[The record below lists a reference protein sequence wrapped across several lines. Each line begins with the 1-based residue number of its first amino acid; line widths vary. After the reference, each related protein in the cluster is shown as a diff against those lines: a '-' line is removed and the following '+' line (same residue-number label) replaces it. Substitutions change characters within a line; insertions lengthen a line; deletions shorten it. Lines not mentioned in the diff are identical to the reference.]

1 MDALSHFSAYL
12 QTKGIRNS
20 LRRSQI
26 LETFTKCERHV
37 TVNELVALVHKKYP
51 EIGIA
56 TIYRT
61 LKLICESGIARASE
75 FEDGTVRYE
84 HDFGHQHH
92 DHLVC
97 TNCGAFVEINNKH
110 IEDEQN
116 KIAKD
121 HGYSLVNHK
130 MILYGTC
137 PKCLKPK

>member
-75 FEDGTVRYE
+75 FETGRFATSMTSDISITIIWCVR
-84 HDFGHQHH
+84 
-92 DHLVC
+92 
-97 TNCGAFVEINNKH
+97 
-110 IEDEQN
+110 
-116 KIAKD
+116 IA
-121 HGYSLVNHK
+121 GRS
-130 MILYGTC
+130 
-137 PKCLKPK
+137 